1 MNLILKTAHDY
12 KTVFI
17 YKQCKHAL
25 IIYVTFFLLF
35 LENMLMF
42 FWGTINLLLS
52 SKLINRYT
60 IKAKMKIT
68 KQKKTSFWFVFSFCT
83 TEYFNSITKFK
94 NSPLSQKN
102 PYILKYG
109 VSDHAETF
117 K

>member
-1 MNLILKTAHDY
+1 
-12 KTVFI
+12 
-17 YKQCKHAL
+17 
-25 IIYVTFFLLF
+25 
-35 LENMLMF
+35 
-42 FWGTINLLLS
+42 
-52 SKLINRYT
+52 
-60 IKAKMKIT
+60 MKIT